1 MKSNTFK
8 SIASIF
14 YRFGKGFS
22 YFYIK
27 LKNQM
32 RIIFLS
38 IIIILLQFAGSAQK
52 NELRAYLDSKQF
64 YAPGI
69 GNYIEFHL
77 QFVGHS
83 INYISENG
91 GLKGELAVQMSIS
104 DANGVVASDAYR
116 LATPFMKDSIVDDF
130 YDVKRFPLKPGDYT
144 FSIELTDLN
153 SKKDPLKASQT
164 IIIEELS
171 DAISVSDIE
180 IAEYASKGNENSV
193 FYKSGFE
200 IIPRLSTFYPKQLSS
215 IPVYFEVYNATLL
228 EDSVFGIK
236 QTLVNATT
244 SKEIESMTLYTR
256 HDVAEVVPILR
267 EIDITDI
274 ETGKYILNFT
284 FINRNM
290 KELSTQS
297 YEFERS
303 NDIEIDISSNDVI
316 LDPAFQA
323 SITADSVGYFI
334 ESLIPI
340 SGANEVKNIFK
351 IAKGKNELSARKYIQ
366 IYWTKS
372 HPENPYEGWIKYK
385 SQVQLVERLYS
396 NNFQEG
402 FETDRGRVYLQYG
415 SPTQIISK
423 EYASNEYPYEIWQY
437 NKIGAFSNRRFVF
450 YNPDLTNNAF
460 RLLHS
465 DMVGELKNPSWPYE
479 LNRRS
484 TANGNIDDPNQNVN
498 YGVGTNS
505 NDDFRQY

>member
-1 MKSNTFK
+1 
-8 SIASIF
+8 
-14 YRFGKGFS
+14 
-22 YFYIK
+22 
-27 LKNQM
+27 M

-38 IIIILLQFAGSAQK
+38 FIIVLLHFSGNAQK

-64 YAPGI
+64 FAPGI

-83 INYISENG
+83 INYLPENG
-91 GLKGELAVQMSIS
+91 GLKGELAVLMSIS

-116 LATPFMKDSIVDDF
+116 LATPFMKDSIVEDF

-164 IIIEELS
+164 IIIEELG
-171 DAISVSDIE
+171 DAISISDIE
-180 IAEYASKGNENSV
+180 IAEYAKKGDEKSV

-215 IPVYFEVYNATLL
+215 IPVYFEVYNANLS
-228 EDSVFGIK
+228 EDAVFGIK
-236 QTLVNATT
+236 QTIVNAATN
-244 SKEIESMTLYTR
+244 KEVDALTLFTK
-256 HDVAEVVPILR
+256 HDAVEVVPILR
-267 EIDITDI
+267 EIDISNV

-284 FINRNM
+284 FLNRNM
-290 KELSTQS
+290 RELSTQS
-297 YEFERS
+297 YVFERS
-303 NDIEIDISSNDVI
+303 NDIEIDIASNDVI

-323 SITADSVGYFI
+323 SITADSVGYFL
-334 ESLIPI
+334 ECLIPI
-340 SGANEVKNIFK
+340 SGANEVKNIFR
-351 IAKGKNELSARKYIQ
+351 IAKTKNELSARKYIQ

-372 HPENPYEGWIKYK
+372 NPQNPYEGWIKYK
-385 SQVQLVERLYS
+385 SQVQLVERLYG

-415 SPTQIISK
+415 SPSQITAK
-423 EYASNEYPYEIWQY
+423 EYTSNEYPYEIWQY
-437 NKIGAFSNRRFVF
+437 NKIGAFSNKRFVF
-450 YNPDLTNNAF
+450 YNPDLTNNAY

-465 DMVGELKNPSWPYE
+465 DMVGELKNPSWPYM
-479 LNRRS
+479 LNKRS
-484 TANGNIDDPNQNVN
+484 TPNGNIDDPNENVQ
-498 YGVGTNS
+498 YGVGRNS